1 MIIITNKNQGF
12 TFIEIIAVIVLIAII
27 SAITFSRLIFS
38 NTDLIAQT
46 EVVKTQLRYAQS
58 KSMNSDVIW
67 GIKCDGSSYWLY
79 RNGDTND
86 KVLLPGE
93 DSDTVNLADKGIDS
107 MDNFTLSF
115 DDRGIPHTDA
125 STTDGQELTASD
137 PEALIT
143 LSSGGVS
150 RTITLTPNTGFIP

>member
-1 MIIITNKNQGF
+1 MLIFTNKNEGF
-12 TFIEIIAVIVLIAII
+12 TFIEIITVIFLIAVIG
-27 SAITFSRLIFS
+27 AITFSRLMFT

-46 EVVKTQLRYAQS
+46 EVIKTQLRYAQS
-58 KSMNSDVIW
+58 KSMNSDVTW

-93 DSDTVNLADKGIDS
+93 NSDTVNLAGKGVDS
-107 MDNFTLSF
+107 MEIFTLSF
-115 DDRGIPHTDA
+115 DDRGIPYTDA
-125 STTDGQELTASD
+125 AAADGQELTTSD
-137 PEALIT
+137 AESLIT
-143 LSSGGVS
+143 LSSGGVN

>member
-1 MIIITNKNQGF
+1 MLISTNKNHGF
-12 TFIEIIAVIVLIAII
+12 TFIEIITVIFLIAII
-27 SAITFSRLIFS
+27 SAIMFSRLMFS

-46 EVVKTQLRYAQS
+46 EVVKTQLRYAQM

-67 GIKCDGSSYWLY
+67 GIKCDGSAYWLY

-115 DDRGIPHTDA
+115 DGRGIPHTDA
-125 STTDGQELTASD
+125 ATTDGQELTSSD
-137 PEALIT
+137 PETLIT
-143 LSSGGVS
+143 LSSGGEN